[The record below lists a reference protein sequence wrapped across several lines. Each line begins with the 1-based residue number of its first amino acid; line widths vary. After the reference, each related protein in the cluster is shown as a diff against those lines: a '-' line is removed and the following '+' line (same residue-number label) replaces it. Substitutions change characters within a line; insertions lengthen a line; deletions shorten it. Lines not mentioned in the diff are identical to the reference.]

1 MEDCGKAATYALV
14 AELKA
19 REARLWHMVK
29 CNAAT
34 PAARRLALDLGL
46 ERRALERELAQGGK
60 HA

>member
-1 MEDCGKAATYALV
+1 MDCDKAAVYAMV

-29 CNAAT
+29 YNVAT
-34 PAARRLALDLGL
+34 PAGRRLALDLGL
-46 ERRALERELAQGGK
+46 KRRALERELAQGGK